1 MSADC
6 WLGFCGNAL
15 DDESDEAPL
24 DECDMTCAGDDTQ
37 YCGAGNRL
45 ELYSTTAS
53 QTSTTPTPTASPI
66 HLESVDD
73 YALVGCWT
81 ELPNGRA
88 LRQRITSS
96 PDMTNAQCADDCSDY
111 RYFATQFSSEC
122 YCGSHVAVDTQAA
135 PLEDC
140 NMPCGGDPFSYCG
153 GRSRLEL
160 YINPDNIGGT
170 PEQPLAAGDFSFMGC
185 YTDGEPGVRTLD
197 GRSTSGDDMTNEVC
211 AEFCKEYE
219 YFGTEYGGECYCGD
233 EIAESGEEVERK
245 ECGML
250 CEGSVMEYCGAGN
263 RLSLYGKKEEEILE
277 AKEDE

>member
-1 MSADC
+1 M
-6 WLGFCGNAL
+6 
-15 DDESDEAPL
+15 DDESDEASL
-24 DECDMTCAGDDTQ
+24 EDCDMPCAGDDTQ
-37 YCGAGNRL
+37 YCGAGDRL

-53 QTSTTPTPTASPI
+53 QTSATPTPTVSPS
-66 HLESVDD
+66 HLETVND

-96 PDMTNAQCADDCSDY
+96 PDMSNKECAEYCSNY
-111 RYFATQFSSEC
+111 RYFATQFGSEC
-122 YCGSHVAVDTQAA
+122 YCGSHVDVNTQAA

-140 NMPCGGDPFSYCG
+140 NMPCAGDDLSYCG

-170 PEQPLAAGDFSFMGC
+170 PEQPLAAGTFSFLGC
-185 YTDGEPGVRTLD
+185 YTDSVPGSRALSA
-197 GRSTSGDDMTNEVC
+197 RSTSGSDMTNEVC
-211 AEFCKEYE
+211 AEFCEGHE

-233 EIAESGEEVERK
+233 EIGDDSEEVERR

-250 CEGSVMEYCGAGN
+250 CEGSVVEYCGAGN
-263 RLSLYGKKEEEILE
+263 RLSLYGRKEEEILAE
-277 AKEDE
+277 